1 MKALIILSILFYCFQ
16 ETKTEWVTIGYAP
29 RETSDT
35 TRWEYGAILSVNDSL
50 FIQFRQGINGEIQR
64 REIKK

>member
-1 MKALIILSILFYCFQ
+1 MKILIILSIIFCSFQ
-16 ETKTEWVTIGYAP
+16 DTKTEWVTIGYAP

-35 TRWEYGAILSVNDSL
+35 ARWEYGAILLVNDSL